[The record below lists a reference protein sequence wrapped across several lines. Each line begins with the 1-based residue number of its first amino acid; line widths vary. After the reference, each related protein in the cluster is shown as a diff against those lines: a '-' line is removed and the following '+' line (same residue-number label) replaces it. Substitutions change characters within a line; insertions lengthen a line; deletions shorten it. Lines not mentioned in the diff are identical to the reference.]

1 MKIISDHFGWLFG
14 DGKRSICNI
23 PVQSMLES
31 RTKTRTTNA
40 IDQTWLQGPRRMD
53 HRVTVK
59 TRHDMTHNIN
69 SRSIAGRDQQPT
81 RRSCKEYEN
90 K

>member
-1 MKIISDHFGWLFG
+1 
-14 DGKRSICNI
+14 
-23 PVQSMLES
+23 MLES
-31 RTKTRTTNA
+31 RIKAGTTNA
-40 IDQTWLQGPRRMD
+40 IDQIGYKGLPRRMD